1 MKNAILFYFEKPF
14 KWAYFWHD
22 FSGHMLKCCCQS
34 YQQVELYSHFFAYQM
49 TRTLSLSIVSR
60 QLMDADM
67 NIVCI
72 DDKIK
77 TIITELC
84 HWKTLHRKMQMC
96 EKEDREHAYVRP
108 VSHLIPSVAHFHKN
122 CLSLAAQILVFSSEK
137 NRNIAVMTMA
147 HFIKQQY
154 AVGKRKCQII
164 FWCYREKFLLSLHTF
179 TLIYIYSYILNIHLL
194 LYFKE

>member
-1 MKNAILFYFEKPF
+1 MLLSKLSAGRIIQPPLLHTKWQGHCRWVLYQGSLWMPTWILFV
-14 KWAYFWHD
+14 W
-22 FSGHMLKCCCQS
+22 M
-34 YQQVELYSHFFAYQM
+34 
-49 TRTLSLSIVSR
+49 
-60 QLMDADM
+60 
-67 NIVCI
+67 
-72 DDKIK
+72 IK

-137 NRNIAVMTMA
+137 NRNIAVMTIA

-164 FWCYREKFLLSLHTF
+164 FWCYREKILAFF
-179 TLIYIYSYILNIHLL
+179 TYIYSSFVNF
-194 LYFKE
+194 YFKE